1 MQNGNSTFQDIQYRT
16 STVQCL
22 GLGPLKLGG
31 NVHRFVSKVNTY
43 LKTPS
48 LNIINQQIQLHVTL
62 LDLHP
67 YYSIQYIVHSI
78 QYIIVYSLPQTIS
91 AHSFV
96 PISKRLLLLVQR
108 SLPSPKHKVTETK
121 MAVSIHA
128 YSENNSA
135 PWFQQQARL
144 YQYLPLTQMLY

>member
-67 YYSIQYIVHSI
+67 YYSIQYIVYSI
-78 QYIIVYSLPQTIS
+78 
-91 AHSFV
+91 
-96 PISKRLLLLVQR
+96 
-108 SLPSPKHKVTETK
+108 
-121 MAVSIHA
+121 
-128 YSENNSA
+128 
-135 PWFQQQARL
+135 
-144 YQYLPLTQMLY
+144 